1 MSCTLYLMTYV
12 YAVHIP
18 DRWFITYSS
27 NSVCKKAII
36 FESNNLN
43 ILCKSIIFFL
53 RLLMYYYEAIG
64 LC

>member
-18 DRWFITYSS
+18 DRWSITYSS
-27 NSVCKKAII
+27 NSVGKKEVI

-43 ILCKSIIFFL
+43 ILCKPIIFFL
-53 RLLMYYYEAIG
+53 RLLMCYYEVIG